1 MRHSFLTTAL
11 WKTNQRNA
19 AFFYTLALC
28 HIVFHLGKVEGG
40 DFVMP
45 LVRDCLLEVNL
56 LIDPLPPFF
65 GGVSKE
71 GGNLSPP
78 PMSRVKKKV
87 N

>member
-1 MRHSFLTTAL
+1 MPYR
-11 WKTNQRNA
+11 
-19 AFFYTLALC
+19 
-28 HIVFHLGKVEGG
+28 IPPGEGGGGG

-78 PMSRVKKKV
+78 PMSRVKKKG
-87 N
+87 